1 MSITRENFEREIR
14 NIKYLNASEMDL
26 LEIAYASRDVQN
38 NIDYVSFCQDISN
51 QNRSQNQGNQ
61 IVLNQDQVK
70 LLQNVANKLIQ
81 EGLQVTLVQFLLM
94 EDSANVG
101 YLYDKSIKGAF
112 DKTFKK
118 AKSSNASSLS
128 TKQVN
133 DLLTCCNVDS
143 LQRY

>member
-1 MSITRENFEREIR
+1 M
-14 NIKYLNASEMDL
+14 
-26 LEIAYASRDVQN
+26 
-38 NIDYVSFCQDISN
+38 
-51 QNRSQNQGNQ
+51 
-61 IVLNQDQVK
+61 
-70 LLQNVANKLIQ
+70 
-81 EGLQVTLVQFLLM
+81 QFLLM